1 MTGAERGRRKILLV
15 NMAGLGDIIMMTPAV
30 RAIRAAFPEASLE
43 LLTIDRSK
51 ELAAGIQ
58 GIDKIHSVPI
68 RYRFAG
74 PATVYKFIRTLL
86 ELRRENF
93 SALVNFSLV
102 SSFGGL
108 LKARL
113 INAVVKPGLSS
124 CRVLRGLGAAGNF
137 TAYEEF
143 VEKQSETTLT
153 ARLLAPLGVEARDLY
168 ISYSPGPEEKKRVSL
183 DLAARGVS
191 GKPVIG
197 LNPGAFRPSRRWP
210 AEKWKS
216 LIGLLLEKYP
226 RALIVVTG
234 SGAEKN
240 IAEELTSSGRIF
252 PAAGLYSIRE
262 NAALFGLMDVFISND
277 TGPMHIAAAVG
288 VRTVC
293 LFGPGDHWRF
303 APAVPVDQKRIVRR
317 DIPEC
322 NIPCY
327 KFNCRNPL
335 CLEGITPEE
344 VMAAVIDI
352 LESGGEQPIT
362 PKSKF

>member
-1 MTGAERGRRKILLV
+1 MTGDGRGSRKILLV
-15 NMAGLGDIIMMTPAV
+15 NMAGLGDIIMMTPAI
-30 RAIRAAFPEASLE
+30 RAIKAAFPDARLE

-51 ELAAGIQ
+51 ELAAGIH

-68 RYRFAG
+68 QYRFAG
-74 PATVYKFIRTLL
+74 PVIIYKFIRTLL
-86 ELRRENF
+86 ELRREGF

-108 LKARL
+108 LKTWL
-113 INAVVKPGLSS
+113 INAVVKPGISS
-124 CRVLRGLGAAGNF
+124 CRVLRGLGAAGDY

-143 VEKQSETTLT
+143 IEQQSETALT
-153 ARLLAPLGVEARDLY
+153 ARLLPPLGVEARDLY
-168 ISYSPGPEEKKRVSL
+168 ISYSPGLEEKKMVSL

-234 SGAEKN
+234 SRAEKSM
-240 IAEELTSSGRIF
+240 AEELTISGRVF

-262 NAALFGLMDVFISND
+262 NVALFSLMDVFISND

-293 LFGPGDHWRF
+293 IFGPGDHWRF
-303 APAVPVDQKRIVRR
+303 APAVPEDKKRIVRR
-317 DIPEC
+317 DIPDC

-327 KFNCRNPL
+327 KFDCKNPV
-335 CLEGITPEE
+335 CLGSINPEE
-344 VMAAVIDI
+344 VLIAAIDI
-352 LESGGEQPIT
+352 LES
-362 PKSKF
+362 